1 MTQFDTQ
8 VNALNND
15 VDTFEL
21 QLREWEYDM
30 VLELGENKNAVA
42 EFDHEVGNCLENLS
56 KTMNGKY
63 ITTTEY
69 HEKVYTSMDDFEK

>member
-1 MTQFDTQ
+1 
-8 VNALNND
+8 
-15 VDTFEL
+15 
-21 QLREWEYDM
+21 
-30 VLELGENKNAVA
+30 VLELGESKNAVA

-69 HEKVYTSMDDFEK
+69 HEKVRTSMDDFEK